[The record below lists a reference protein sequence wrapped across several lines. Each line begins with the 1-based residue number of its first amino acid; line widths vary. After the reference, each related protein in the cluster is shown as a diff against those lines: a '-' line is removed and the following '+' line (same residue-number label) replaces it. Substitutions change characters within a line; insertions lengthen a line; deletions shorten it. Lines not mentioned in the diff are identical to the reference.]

1 MEEIPMKRTISL
13 ILALILFCTLPGMFA
28 SDEFDLIDEEEI
40 SEEYISYPGIDDG
53 STHSAYCSYCGCNT
67 SCEYCIDYLVSTFTP
82 TDHLTHWSTIYYNEV
97 CTYCSNRW
105 GCYFYGEFQETHW
118 FDINDACIYCGY

>member
-1 MEEIPMKRTISL
+1 MKRTISL

-53 STHSAYCSYCGCNT
+53 TTHDGYCPYCGHDT
-67 SCEYCIDYLVSTFTP
+67 SCEYCIDYSATQYCCI
-82 TDHLTHWSTIYYNEV
+82 DHLSHYVVLYYTEV
-97 CTYCSNRW
+97 CTTCSNRW
-105 GCYFYGEFQETHW
+105 GSYHYGDFIESHT